1 MDKMKKEKKT
11 INETFTAI
19 PDWYWQCGLNL
30 IEVNIIARIA
40 SWQRAEKEFYEGY
53 DTISEKFNVHYNTVR
68 KAFIKLEKMEVIK
81 KNGKHRRAWKWVLN
95 PTKLNALKKQESK
108 RKEDSNTECQKEHSN
123 TGCQK
128 DATFLHQV
136 SEILTPDV
144 SYKNTKTS
152 YKTSFREEDNVPS
165 SSSSKPKKTISDLE
179 VLNLAKQIDI

>member
-1 MDKMKKEKKT
+1 MKKEKKA

-95 PTKLNALKKQESK
+95 PTKLNALKKQESN
-108 RKEDSNTECQKEHSN
+108 RKEDSNTESQKEHSN
-123 TGCQK
+123 TGCKK
-128 DATFLHQV
+128 DQTFLHQE
-136 SEILTPDV
+136 SEFLTPDV
-144 SYKNTKTS
+144 SYKNTQTSNKTS
-152 YKTSFREEDNVPS
+152 LREEGDDLPS
-165 SSSSKPKKTISDLE
+165 PSSKPKKTITDLQ
-179 VLNLAKQIDI
+179 VLNLASQIDIQE